1 MEGDNKNTEVGNAD
15 KELNISDVISSTDFQ
30 NRLKAA
36 IECGVDS
43 DWYWDG
49 ENENRID
56 IFNADDATRFV
67 TELLKEY
74 FL

>member
-1 MEGDNKNTEVGNAD
+1 MKQEAEIPQ
-15 KELNISDVISSTDFQ
+15 LNIAAVIRSTDFQ

-36 IECGVDS
+36 IECGVEE
-43 DWYWDG
+43 DWCWNG
-49 ENENRID
+49 EDEYRVD
-56 IFNADDATRFV
+56 TFNADDATRHV